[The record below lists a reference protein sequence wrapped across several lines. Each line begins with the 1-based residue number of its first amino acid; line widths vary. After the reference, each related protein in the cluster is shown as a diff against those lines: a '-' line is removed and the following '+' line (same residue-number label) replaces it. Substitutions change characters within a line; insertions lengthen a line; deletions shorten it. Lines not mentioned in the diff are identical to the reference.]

1 MPRLKSE
8 TRPHLLSDVVC
19 SAVGEMESPRAQRLL
34 VINDN
39 FHIPRV
45 GGRDRLAPFIKR
57 RRERVYTEHNTCAH
71 AVYPA
76 ALYPA
81 AAATECSASERRAE
95 RVSERMNYL
104 AVVLCARRDSVS
116 RISGPNRR
124 CFVKAPASDQSDGHY
139 CKCN

>member
-1 MPRLKSE
+1 MLRLKSE
-8 TRPHLLSDVVC
+8 TRPHLLSDAVC
-19 SAVGEMESPRAQRLL
+19 SAVGEMESPRAQRLF

-95 RVSERMNYL
+95 RASERMNYL
-104 AVVLCARRDSVS
+104 AGGVVRETRVS
-116 RISGPNRR
+116 
-124 CFVKAPASDQSDGHY
+124 QSDIRPKSSLL
-139 CKCN
+139 CESASI